1 MRALPSRSGQSS
13 VEADNAVGREGLGW
27 SLFSEEN
34 EEPEVLV
41 VPALPQGRS
50 LVQLCGSKHMSGLEL
65 EMSKTC
71 GRKCWAKGPE
81 E

>member
-34 EEPEVLV
+34 EEPEVLSAATGQKFGS
-41 VPALPQGRS
+41 ALWVKAYEWS
-50 LVQLCGSKHMSGLEL
+50 
-65 EMSKTC
+65 
-71 GRKCWAKGPE
+71 
-81 E
+81 